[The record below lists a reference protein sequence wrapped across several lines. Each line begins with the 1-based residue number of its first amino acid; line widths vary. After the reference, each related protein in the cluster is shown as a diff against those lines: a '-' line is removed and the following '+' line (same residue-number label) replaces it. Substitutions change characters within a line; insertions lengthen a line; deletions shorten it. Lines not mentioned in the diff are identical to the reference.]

1 MDVFWQWIAGAMLT
15 VVLGIALGKQ
25 SKEISL
31 ILSIVV
37 CVMVLLAAAAY
48 LQPVMEFVKRL
59 QTIGQLD
66 EQYGQ
71 ILLKSVGIGLVT
83 EFAVLICND
92 AGNTA
97 LGKSLQIAA
106 TVMVLW
112 ISLPLME
119 SLLTLIEKIMGGV

>member
-1 MDVFWQWIAGAMLT
+1 MDAFWQWIAGAMLT

-25 SKEISL
+25 SKDISL

-37 CVMVLLAAAAY
+37 CIMVLVAAAAY
-48 LQPVMEFVKRL
+48 LQPVMDFVKRL
-59 QTIGQLD
+59 QSIGLLD

-106 TVMVLW
+106 TVLVLW